1 MVIRTSFGAGRAHEY
16 SADARKMQK
25 PNQGS
30 EKKRLTPETGV
41 LRSMLWRYASLNG
54 YFRTKMGWLMGA
66 VHAFAPT

>member
-1 MVIRTSFGAGRAHEY
+1 
-16 SADARKMQK
+16 MQK